1 MRTTPNKSEAKP
13 APSRPANVK
22 PPDIASASIP
32 DTLAALKVKPDTGL
46 THAEVDVRR
55 KEYGY
60 NEVAVKK
67 EHPVRAF
74 LGKFWGMSAWM
85 LELIMVLSAY
95 LRNYSDLAVV
105 SALLIVNAV
114 VSFVQERRAAGVVET
129 LRRRLQI
136 SSRVLRDTNWQVVPA
151 RELVPG
157 DIVRVRAG
165 DVIPADAKL
174 LTGTVSV
181 DQSALTGESKDV
193 DMAPGKVLSSGSVVR
208 RGEGNGVVILTGAK
222 TYFGRTT
229 ELVQAARPK
238 LHIDAVV
245 AKIVRWL
252 FVVVG
257 ALLGVVV
264 VMSLM
269 RGTPLL
275 EMIPLV
281 LILFMSAIPL
291 SLPVMF
297 TVAMAVGSKELA
309 KGGVLVTRL
318 SAAEDAATMDV
329 LCVDKTG
336 TITMNQLAVTSVIPL
351 EQTTETDVLL
361 AGALASQE
369 ANQDPIDLAFI
380 ATAKERNIF
389 SGMPP
394 VTPVS
399 FAPFDANNRRTEAV
413 VEQSGQRLRVMKG
426 AVRTIAEACG
436 LQPAAIETLEA
447 RVGESALKGYRTLA
461 VARGPEAGALTLLG
475 LVTLYDPP
483 RADAK
488 QLIAALHDLGVS
500 VKMLT
505 GDALAVAS
513 EIARGVGL
521 PNIRRMADLKAAG
534 AAAGNDAVDL
544 LAGTDGLAEVFPE
557 DKYTVVKHLQAAGHV
572 TGMTG
577 DGVNDAPA
585 LRQAEVGIAVST
597 ATDVA
602 KGAASVVLTDAGLA
616 NIVALVEQGRTI
628 YQRILTYIVNKIS
641 RTILKTGFVAI
652 AFVVTGRFAM
662 SAFAMLLLVFITDFA
677 KISLATDNVRPSRKP
692 ETWNIG
698 HLITVSVVLGALMVA
713 ESLLALW
720 FGWSRFGLAG
730 NDDALYTFSFL
741 NLLYF
746 AALSI
751 VSARERRWF
760 WSTVPSKLVVA
771 AVVAET
777 LIGTAL
783 MFVGLPGLMPMPWWQ
798 ALAIFGYAMVS
809 CLVVNEGVKVAMI
822 QWRIPAAAAKPSV
835 DLTSQIAM
843 RAYELYEQRGRQDG
857 RAAEDW
863 AQAGREIRN
872 NERHK

>member
-1 MRTTPNKSEAKP
+1 MPTTVTRAVVEPAPTTPANAKFSE
-13 APSRPANVK
+13 
-22 PPDIASASIP
+22 IASATIA
-32 DTLAALKVKPDTGL
+32 DTLAALKVKPDSGL
-46 THAEVDVRR
+46 TRVEVDIRR
-55 KEYGY
+55 KEHGY
-60 NEVAVKK
+60 NEVAVQK
-67 EHPVRAF
+67 EHSVLIF

-85 LELIMVLSAY
+85 LELIMVLSAF
-95 LRNYSDLAVV
+95 LHNYSDLAVV
-105 SALLIVNAV
+105 SALLVINAV
-114 VSFVQERRAAGVVET
+114 LSFVQERRAAGVVET
-129 LRRRLQI
+129 LRKRLQI
-136 SSRVLRDTNWQVVPA
+136 SSRVLRDATWQIVLA

-174 LTGTVSV
+174 LSGTLSV

-193 DMAPGKVLSSGSVVR
+193 DIVLGKVLSSGSIVR

-257 ALLGVVV
+257 TLLGVVV
-264 VMSLM
+264 VMSIM
-269 RGTPLL
+269 RGTSLL
-275 EMIPLV
+275 EMVPLV

-309 KGGVLVTRL
+309 KCGVLVTRL

-336 TITMNQLAVTSVIPL
+336 TITMNRLAVTGVIPL
-351 EQTTETDVLL
+351 EQATETDVLL

-369 ANQDPIDLAFI
+369 ANQDPIDLAFL
-380 ATAKERNIF
+380 AAAKERNIF
-389 SGMPP
+389 AGLPA

-399 FAPFDANNRRTEAV
+399 FAPFDAKNRRTEAV
-413 VEQSGQRLRVMKG
+413 VEQNGQRVRVMKG
-426 AVRTIAEACG
+426 AVRTIAEACA
-436 LQPAAIETLEA
+436 LQAAALKALEV
-447 RVGESALKGYRTLA
+447 RVDESALKGYRTLA
-461 VARGPEAGALTLLG
+461 VAHGPESGTLTLLG

-483 RADAK
+483 RTDAK

-534 AAAGNDAVDL
+534 TAAGNEAVDL
-544 LAGTDGLAEVFPE
+544 LAGADGLAEVFPE

-585 LRQAEVGIAVST
+585 LRQAEVGIAVSS

-616 NIVALVEQGRTI
+616 NIVALVEQGRRI

-652 AFVVTGRFAM
+652 AFVVTGKFAM

-677 KISLATDNVRPSRKP
+677 KISLATDNVRPSKQP

-698 HLITVSVVLGALMVA
+698 HLIVVAAVLGTLMVA
-713 ESLLALW
+713 EALLALW

-730 NDDALYTFSFL
+730 NDSALYTFSFL
-741 NLLYF
+741 TLLYF

-760 WSTVPSKLVVA
+760 WSTMPSKLVVG

-777 LIGTAL
+777 LVGTAL
-783 MFVGLPGLMPMPWWQ
+783 MFAGLPGLAPVPWWE
-798 ALAIFGYAMVS
+798 ALAIFGYAIVS
-809 CLVVNEGVKVAMI
+809 CLVVNEGVKVALIKNLNITKM
-822 QWRIPAAAAKPSV
+822 
-835 DLTSQIAM
+835 
-843 RAYELYEQRGRQDG
+843 
-857 RAAEDW
+857 
-863 AQAGREIRN
+863 
-872 NERHK
+872 